1 VSNNDTLVQPAAS
14 ILAHSSYCTVSIKSF
29 FVQSPFQKYRGHI
42 SESIIHVITRA
53 IKRRALYP
61 FEEAWQIAQGHGFE
75 SKQELIDY
83 DCAGA
88 YQLPKNPDKVW
99 SEEWTSWDDFLGISL
114 DFEQGRQ
121 FLRALKL
128 KSQDEYLKLIE
139 SKSIK
144 DVELASRLQYWPDLK
159 HKQEWTCLDDW
170 LGLTAA
176 TK

>member
-1 VSNNDTLVQPAAS
+1 MTLWYGRLLIFWLIV
-14 ILAHSSYCTVSIKSF
+14 HSVLYLSKSF
-29 FVQSPFQKYRGHI
+29 VVQSPFSRI
-42 SESIIHVITRA
+42 SRVFPSPLFMSSHDQSQ
-53 IKRRALYP
+53 RRALYP
-61 FEEAWQIAQGHGFE
+61 FEDARQIARGHGFE
-75 SKQELIDY
+75 SKQEFIEY

-99 SEEWTSWDDFLGISL
+99 SEEWTSWDDFLGIPL

-121 FLRALKL
+121 VARALKL
-128 KSQDEYLKLIE
+128 TSQDEYLKLIE

-144 DVELASRLQYWPDLK
+144 DDELASRLPYRPDLK
-159 HKQEWTCLDDW
+159 HKQEWISWGDW